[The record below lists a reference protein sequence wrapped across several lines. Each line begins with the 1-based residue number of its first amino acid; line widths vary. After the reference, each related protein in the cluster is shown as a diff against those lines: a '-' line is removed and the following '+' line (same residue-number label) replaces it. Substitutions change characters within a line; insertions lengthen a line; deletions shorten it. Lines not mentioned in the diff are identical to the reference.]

1 MRSPPVKSSAPWWLL
16 LLLPF
21 LFIAPYLA
29 IRYFVNYHVHIFDP
43 SNPSAGSA
51 DDRTIQYQG
60 QTIQLSKAYRDF
72 DEYKNDPMN
81 IAPAETAR
89 VQQLVTAAP
98 IAQSYSNREKLYS
111 AISQIEFPGYG
122 MSTFGE
128 RPQANGTVL
137 AGFSIEIPRADRER
151 IIVYQLRNGTYTLL
165 DDFIGPSNIS
175 EVRLQ
180 SGQLTY
186 HDPQGKLLLTRP
198 LASK

>member
-1 MRSPPVKSSAPWWLL
+1 MRSPPIKSSYPWWPL

-21 LFIAPYLA
+21 LLIAPFLA
-29 IRYFVNYHVHIFDP
+29 IRYFVNYRVHIFDP
-43 SNPSAGSA
+43 SNSSAGSA
-51 DDRTIQYQG
+51 DDRTVQYQG
-60 QTIQLSKAYRDF
+60 QTIQLSKAYSDF

-81 IAPAETAR
+81 IAPAETGR

-98 IAQSYSNREKLYS
+98 ISQTYPNREKLYS

-128 RPQANGTVL
+128 KPQPDGIVL

-151 IIVYQLRNGTYTLL
+151 IIVYQLRNGIYRLL
-165 DDFIGPSNIS
+165 DDFTGPTDTS

-180 SGQLTY
+180 GGQLTY
-186 HDPQGKLLLTRP
+186 HDPQGKLVVSRP
-198 LASK
+198 LTSK